1 MVALCPSVADWAA
14 SRFAS
19 PPSAVGVML
28 VSPILSTLPLST
40 VKLTDALV
48 VLCPAISLAVA
59 VSVWLPLATVVES
72 SVVAYGLETSS
83 GLRLFPSI
91 LNWTPT
97 TPVSSLALADTATEL
112 PLTVVP
118 AVGAVRLTVGGVTS
132 DAITQLSPVPVG
144 TQVSLISSIRSTKT
158 LSSLPD
164 KDEDGFS
171 GACIKSSPCG
181 GGTLYPQTA
190 GWLNTYHPDLVIM
203 QGGENDFSDPSLTE
217 QQDATNMENWIQLV
231 WQTLPNAKIIVS
243 GAPWHGTYDS
253 LVHTYCSNL
262 QAQGKPIRWVPY
274 DDRISRID
282 GTHPDAAGYITWAN
296 ELAPMVR
303 ELYP

>member
-1 MVALCPSVADWAA
+1 
-14 SRFAS
+14 
-19 PPSAVGVML
+19 
-28 VSPILSTLPLST
+28 
-40 VKLTDALV
+40 
-48 VLCPAISLAVA
+48 
-59 VSVWLPLATVVES
+59 
-72 SVVAYGLETSS
+72 
-83 GLRLFPSI
+83 
-91 LNWTPT
+91 
-97 TPVSSLALADTATEL
+97 
-112 PLTVVP
+112 
-118 AVGAVRLTVGGVTS
+118 
-132 DAITQLSPVPVG
+132 
-144 TQVSLISSIRSTKT
+144 
-158 LSSLPD
+158 
-164 KDEDGFS
+164 
-171 GACIKSSPCG
+171 
-181 GGTLYPQTA
+181 
-190 GWLNTYHPDLVIM
+190 M

>member
-1 MVALCPSVADWAA
+1 MKNLSNNLSKYFFAKLSIASGRFCRANLIIFAFIFAAVGGYIIYSSFAAGFTTSFEAENTTKNSPATTVADASASGGSALKFAA
-14 SRFAS
+14 GGTKPNPLKIMPLGDSLTQGGVNANS
-19 PPSAVGVML
+19 PGY
-28 VSPILSTLPLST
+28 
-40 VKLTDALV
+40 D
-48 VLCPAISLAVA
+48 
-59 VSVWLPLATVVES
+59 
-72 SVVAYGLETSS
+72 
-83 GLRLFPSI
+83 
-91 LNWTPT
+91 PT
-97 TPVSSLALADTATEL
+97 TINGYRLEL
-112 PLTVVP
+112 WNLLSGYTIDY
-118 AVGAVRLTVGGVTS
+118 VGSEQVGN
-132 DAITQLSPVPVG
+132 
-144 TQVSLISSIRSTKT
+144 
-158 LSSLPD
+158 SSLPD